1 MSPSQSVSVI
11 WSGIK
16 NDFVSFFC
24 TFQLSTAS
32 INLSG
37 GNEKTTFFTS
47 VGFNDQQGI
56 IRTSGFQQT
65 NLRAKFTHQ
74 LNKWFKLNLNLTGS
88 YSRFDKVEESSTS
101 LKVIRTAREEQ
112 PWIGAYR
119 ENGGYTVMSTELCR
133 HNPVMLNEGV
143 YLSPLIGVISKLRAA
158 TPCFLC
164 TVQSS
169 SLISITG
176 LQRTDTAEPAHD
188 DGIRQRIELLE
199 QVAQHQRQAEQ

>member
-1 MSPSQSVSVI
+1 MANVAEYTRTMQAAVDNWNVQ
-11 WSGIK
+11 K
-16 NDFVSFFC
+16 KDTKSFFIPDRI
-24 TFQLSTAS
+24 TETDWLGLIQRDIAHSTTAS

-119 ENGGYTVMSTELCR
+119 EDGGYTVMSTELCR
-133 HNPVMLNEGV
+133 HNPVMLINEEDW
-143 YLSPLIGVISKLRAA
+143 
-158 TPCFLC
+158 
-164 TVQSS
+164 TVHKNK
-169 SLISITG
+169 
-176 LQRTDTAEPAHD
+176 E
-188 DGIRQRIELLE
+188 
-199 QVAQHQRQAEQ
+199 